1 MDFINPKF
9 AYFSILIV
17 SISFVF
23 AQGISNNYL
32 SLSAEGSQFLKNDVA
47 SIIGVQDNP
56 DNGIESSPPDVD
68 IESEGTNQST
78 GDLSN
83 TSSQGGSGGNN
94 QTGGLVGDTLSS
106 QAGSGSNETGSG
118 VPGDSESSQTTNQTV
133 DTEQTQT
140 TNQTVDTEQTQT
152 TNQTVNTNQTQ
163 TSNQD
168 VNVQTNVDVEMKQ
181 RLDLKITEEE
191 GEAPI
196 SIEEQNTIE
205 SQDKIIVT
213 EHIILTG
220 PDCRSGN
227 VLDGATNAEDL
238 RVLLECQ
245 DATGIV
251 MHTKKMDDGDYKFFL
266 KLDPQFAFLVND
278 KNREETEGF
287 LVVEIVPP
295 HQDGMYLPQDGDRVH
310 VWGAWVTDK
319 PKGWHEIHPTWKVVK
334 M

>member
-1 MDFINPKF
+1 MDFINSKF
-9 AYFSILIV
+9 AYFSILII

-23 AQGISNNYL
+23 VQGILINS
-32 SLSAEGSQFLKNDVA
+32 SAEGSQPLTDSVPKV
-47 SIIGVQDNP
+47 IPIQDYS
-56 DNGIESSPPDVD
+56 DNGIESSAPDVD

-78 GDLSN
+78 GGLPD
-83 TSSQGGSGGNN
+83 TSSQGSSGGN

-118 VPGDSESSQTTNQTV
+118 VPGDIESSQTANQTV

-140 TNQTVDTEQTQT
+140 TD
-152 TNQTVNTNQTQ
+152 QTVNTNQTQ

-168 VNVQTNVDVEMKQ
+168 VNVQTNVNVEMKQ
-181 RLDLKITEEE
+181 RLDLKISEEE

-196 SIEEQNTIE
+196 SIEEQTTIE

-213 EHIILTG
+213 EHVILTG
-220 PDCRSGN
+220 PDCRPGN
-227 VLDGATNAEDL
+227 VLDGASNAEDL

-266 KLDPQFAFLVND
+266 KLDPEFEFLVND
-278 KNREETEGF
+278 KNRDETEGF

-295 HQDGMYLPQDGDRVH
+295 HQAGMYLPQDGDRVH

-334 M
+334 I